1 MKPAYRRNMSKT
13 FTYTRFY
20 LWAAV
25 VVLSAS
31 CHSIEKKNSDPPSE
45 PYRIEL
51 PAGNLSTTEK
61 NSLFQKCSDWFDSVL
76 APSNF
81 NGGILV
87 AKNGVPVFEKYVGNV
102 IPKKEIAFTPETPVH
117 IASVS
122 KTFTAMAV
130 LKLMEQGFLNID
142 DSVSKFFPEFNY
154 PGVTIKTLLNHR
166 SGIPNY
172 AYFMEDLGWDKKE
185 FISNHNILRALI
197 TQKEKIK
204 NIGRPDAGFSYC
216 NTNFALLALVIEKVS
231 GMRYAD
237 YLKKEFFDP
246 LNMQHTFV
254 FSLND
259 TATATGSYDWRGDLI
274 RFDYLDQVYGDK
286 NIYSTVRD
294 LLIWDRA
301 LASGKLFR
309 AETIKLAYT
318 PYSNEKPGIKNYGLG
333 WRMNVYPTGKKMIFH
348 NGWWHGN
355 NAAFVR
361 LPEQDATIIVLGNR
375 FTRQVYKAHHLA
387 DIFDNYDADAE
398 DSDNSNP
405 STDNNSQLGSK

>member
-1 MKPAYRRNMSKT
+1 MKPTYRRNSSMLFIFNPFRILS
-13 FTYTRFY
+13 
-20 LWAAV
+20 LAA
-25 VVLSAS
+25 LLLFG
-31 CHSIEKKNSDPPSE
+31 CHSVDKDDAVPMVE
-45 PYRIEL
+45 PYRIDL
-51 PAGNLSTTEK
+51 PAGHLSEAEK
-61 NSLFQKCSDWFDSVL
+61 NSLAAKCGEWFDSVL

-87 AKNGVPVFEKYVGNV
+87 AKNGVPVFERYVGNI
-102 IPKKEIAFTPETPVH
+102 IPKNDVPFNAETPVH

-130 LKLMEQGFLNID
+130 LKLMEQGKLSIE
-142 DSVSKFFPEFNY
+142 DSVSKYLPGFNY

-172 AYFMEDLGWDKKE
+172 AYFMEDLGWDKSE
-185 FISNHNILRALI
+185 FISNHNILQALI
-197 TQKEKIK
+197 TQKDKIK

-216 NTNFALLALVIEKVS
+216 NTNYALLALVIENAS
-231 GMRYAD
+231 GMRYED

-259 TATATGSYDWRGDLI
+259 TAMATHSYDWRGDLI
-274 RFDYLDQVYGDK
+274 KLDFLDQVYGDK

-294 LLIWDRA
+294 LLTWDRA
-301 LASGKLFR
+301 LASGKLFKS
-309 AETIKLAYT
+309 ETLKLAFT
-318 PYSNEKPGIKNYGLG
+318 PYSNERPGIKNYGLG

-375 FTRQVYKAHHLA
+375 FTRQIYKAHHLA
-387 DIFDNYDADAE
+387 DIFDSYNSE
-398 DSDNSNP
+398 PEESDSSNP
-405 STDNNSQLGSK
+405 AENSESQLGSK